1 MSSGMNSDMHAE
13 PNANVPATTSTLILY
28 GGTFDPVHEGHLAV
42 ARAVATAAGQPV
54 ALMPAALPPHRAEPG
69 ASDRHRLAMLACAI
83 RNQPLLRCDDRELR
97 RHGASYT
104 VLTLRDSIAAGERP
118 ALVLG
123 WDAFCGLP
131 TWREPDAIVALA
143 ILIVLPRP
151 QPTPL
156 PPSLQAAWAARQPLS
171 AASLAKAR
179 PGDVLFCTMPEHP
192 ASATAIRAALR
203 AGEPYP
209 IGLPPA
215 VADYIREH
223 HLYAS

>member
-1 MSSGMNSDMHAE
+1 MSSGMSAE
-13 PNANVPATTSTLILY
+13 PKTAGAAASSTQILY

-42 ARAVATAAGQPV
+42 ANAVATAAGQPV

-69 ASDRHRLAMLACAI
+69 ASDQHRLAMLMCAI
-83 RNQPLLRCDDRELR
+83 RNRPLLRCDDRELR
-97 RHGASYT
+97 RQGASYT

-131 TWREPDAIVALA
+131 TWREPDSILALA

-151 QPTPL
+151 QPALL
-156 PPSLQAAWAARQPLS
+156 PPPLQAAWAARQPLS
-171 AASLAKAR
+171 AASLAKAG

>member
-1 MSSGMNSDMHAE
+1 MS
-13 PNANVPATTSTLILY
+13 PATASDATPEALHGATPTLILY
-28 GGTFDPVHEGHLAV
+28 GGTFDPVHDGHLAV
-42 ARAVATAAGQPV
+42 ANAVAAAAGQPV
-54 ALMPAALPPHRAEPG
+54 ALMPAALPPHRGEPG
-69 ASDRHRLAMLACAI
+69 ASDRHRLAMLTCAL
-83 RNQPLLRCDDRELR
+83 RDQPQLRCDDRELR
-97 RHGASYT
+97 RQGASYT
-104 VLTLRDSIAAGERP
+104 VLTLRDSLAAGERP

-131 TWREPDAIVALA
+131 SWREPDAIRALA

-156 PPSLQAAWAARQPLS
+156 PASLQAAWAARLPLS
-171 AASLAKAR
+171 PANLAKAG

-203 AGEPYP
+203 AGEPHP

>member
-1 MSSGMNSDMHAE
+1 MS
-13 PNANVPATTSTLILY
+13 VATNTAASTPILY

-42 ARAVATAAGQPV
+42 ANAVASAAGQTV
-54 ALMPAALPPHRAEPG
+54 ALMPAALPPHRPEPG
-69 ASDRHRLAMLACAI
+69 ASDQHRLAMLACAL
-83 RNQPLLRCDDRELR
+83 RDQPQLRCDDRELR
-97 RHGASYT
+97 RQGPSYS
-104 VLTLRDSIAAGERP
+104 VLTLRDSVAAGERP

-131 TWREPDAIVALA
+131 TWREPEAIAALA
-143 ILIVLPRP
+143 VLIVLPRP
-151 QPTPL
+151 QATAL
-156 PPSLQAAWAARQPLS
+156 PESLRSAWAARQPLS

-203 AGEPYP
+203 AGETYP
-209 IGLPPA
+209 FGLPPA
-215 VADYIREH
+215 VADYIHEH